1 MFSPVL
7 SLIFGT
13 RKKVKQENLY
23 NETEIR
29 RFLLG
34 ELEEKE
40 RTSFEE
46 KFLAD
51 EDFFVQIQVAE
62 DELIEDY
69 VRGKLAEKDKFE
81 REFLTTAKRR
91 EHVAFTRAMIGKL
104 TEKTQTIE
112 QKTPFF
118 ASLIEFFRQPK
129 FVFGAAFVLLFL
141 VSGFWFLVFRK
152 PVEIVQQIT
161 PTPTVET
168 NTNQTIIV
176 NPPTNQ
182 TSNENVAVNS
192 SLPEKRESNKANT
205 NIETPKKQEEKPKEI
220 VSNPV
225 LALFAGGVRSEGK
238 TNELNLPRNA
248 QGASLVLNLE
258 TQDYQIYRAEIVDEN
273 GNIIYR
279 SGKLRARNSKINA
292 FVPSKNLKRGDYILK
307 LYGFNPQNEEESA
320 ADFQFRVNP
329 K

>member
-1 MFSPVL
+1 M
-7 SLIFGT
+7 
-13 RKKVKQENLY
+13 KQENLY

-40 RTSFEE
+40 RTAFEA

-51 EDFFVQIQVAE
+51 EDFFAQIRVVE

-69 VRGKLAEKDKFE
+69 VRGTLAEKDKFE
-81 REFLTTAKRR
+81 REFLTTKKRR
-91 EHVAFTRAMIGKL
+91 ERVAFMRAMIAKL
-104 TEKTQTIE
+104 SEKPQKVE
-112 QKTPFF
+112 AKTPFF
-118 ASLIEFFRQPK
+118 APLIEFFRQPK
-129 FVFGAAFVLLFL
+129 FVFGAAFAILAL
-141 VSGFWFLVFRK
+141 VFGFWFLAIRK

-161 PTPTVET
+161 PTPRIEIK
-168 NTNQTIIV
+168 TNQTAIV

-182 TSNENVAVNS
+182 TTNENVSVNAN
-192 SLPEKRESNKANT
+192 LPEKRESNKANST
-205 NIETPKKQEEKPKEI
+205 NANIETPKKPEEKPKEI

-258 TQDYQIYRAEIVDEN
+258 SQDYQTYRAEIVDQN
-273 GNIIYR
+273 GSVIYR

-320 ADFQFRVNP
+320 ADFQFRVTLN
-329 K
+329 